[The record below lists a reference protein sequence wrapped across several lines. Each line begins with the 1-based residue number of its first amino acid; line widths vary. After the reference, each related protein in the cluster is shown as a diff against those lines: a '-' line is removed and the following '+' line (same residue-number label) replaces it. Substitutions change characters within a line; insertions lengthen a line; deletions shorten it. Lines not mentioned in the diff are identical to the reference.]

1 MHPPNT
7 REERK
12 LNLQS
17 LVPPLAAHVYRLDSV
32 GPLCPRCSTGLGPA
46 QTEGDQHAR
55 DTGGSSD
62 VERRPLRLGR
72 LSADE
77 LVRHVDQRLKYELP
91 LDAVSKHVGLSRA
104 AFTRIFRAYFRI
116 SFHRYV
122 VQRRIAIARELLIRT
137 DFDLAVIGEE
147 TGFCS
152 QSHFATVF
160 RAIAGISPG
169 RFREQRRLDTG
180 SLVAGAELDGC
191 RS

>member
-1 MHPPNT
+1 M
-7 REERK
+7 
-12 LNLQS
+12 NLQS
-17 LVPPLAAHVYRLDSV
+17 LVPPLASHVYRPDST
-32 GPLCPRCSTGLGPA
+32 GPLCPRCSNGLGPA
-46 QTEGDQHAR
+46 QTEGGQHAR
-55 DTGGSSD
+55 GTGAKNSGSSD

-122 VQRRIAIARELLIRT
+122 VQRRIAIASQLLIRT

-180 SLVAGAELDGC
+180 SLVAGAELEGC